1 MYNCIKCNS
10 LLNEFDVSFHKRIY
24 PNADLNKCKC
34 AKCTTG
40 KPLWRALK
48 RAEVIEDRKKLC
60 GKLILVMLIA
70 GTAAVLSAFN
80 DFFTAIAT
88 ITLIPFVIMFFK
100 LIVLFSVDDYDGKE
114 REYSHSTTEYTGTIS
129 GDTITFDKVTRDH
142 YSGGSDKG
150 AWSVLFSPV
159 LLLTFP
165 IWCLPYYLYTAT
177 YRSAMSKTCP
187 KEVVDAFFDTKKET
201 PKAILSNGN
210 ERKIARKID
219 KLEKRIGKTNSMYSA
234 FGNSSVSGTRL
245 YNIGVPIVIRI
256 NKQNYVVLDSTGHS
270 CISPNRVDMALMAT
284 MSNDRKPIVKI
295 LATTG
300 DGNWGQEYKESYFV
314 YDDKMDKSEVIKCWK
329 EKCKRDSIVDYIDIN
344 AFERFL

>member
-1 MYNCIKCNS
+1 MYNCIKCKS

-60 GKLILVMLIA
+60 GKLILMMLIA
-70 GTAAVLSAFN
+70 GIHAFLT
-80 DFFTAIAT
+80 DFNNAFSGMITIA
-88 ITLIPFVIMFFK
+88 LFSSCVVMFFK
-100 LIVLFSVDDYDGKE
+100 LIALFSVDDYDGKE

-129 GDTITFDKVTRDH
+129 GDTVTFDKVTRNH

-150 AWSVLFSPV
+150 TWSVLFSPV

-165 IWCLPYYLYTAT
+165 IWCLPYYLFAAT

-187 KEVVDAFFDTKKET
+187 KQVVDAFFDAKKET

-219 KLEKRIGKTNSMYSA
+219 KLEKRIEKTNSMYSA

-245 YNIGVPIVIRI
+245 YNIGVSIVI
-256 NKQNYVVLDSTGHS
+256 NKQNYVVLDSIGHS

-284 MSNDRKPIVKI
+284 VSNDRKPIVKI

-300 DGNWGQEYKESYFV
+300 DGNWGKEYKESYFV
-314 YDDKMDKSEVIKCWK
+314 YDDKMDNNEVLKCWK
-329 EKCKRDSIVDYIDIN
+329 EKCKRNSIVDYINVN
-344 AFERFL
+344 ALQRFL